1 MSMTRRNLL
10 QIAGATAL
18 LAAPPGAGAASNLPI
33 RPPRLQAG
41 MKVGLVAPASPVAE
55 DEDARA
61 AVDLLESLGFEVRP
75 GRQIFERSAY
85 LAGTDAARAADF
97 NEIARDPAVD
107 AIVCL
112 RGGYGTA
119 RILPAIDY
127 DALARRPRVIM
138 GYSDITAL
146 LNAVHERTGMI
157 TFHGPIAAQ
166 NFTEYTYREYEKVL
180 VDGSGPCVLGAPP
193 EIEVRPGF
201 VEREN
206 RLTPI
211 VRGRAEGRLIGGNLT
226 LLAHLVGTPYEP
238 NYQDAILVLEDVY
251 EAPYSIDRMLTHLWL
266 AGRLQRCAGIVLGKF
281 TEAETDGNTFSVE
294 RVLRDRFEPLGLPT
308 LRGLMIGHV
317 DDQTVVPIGARAR
330 LDVDAGTLTL
340 LEPAVS

>member
-1 MSMTRRNLL
+1 MSVTRRVLL
-10 QIAGATAL
+10 SLASATAL
-18 LAAPPGAGAASNLPI
+18 LAAAPGVAAASTRAV

-75 GRQIFERSAY
+75 GRQIFQRSAY
-85 LAGTDAARAADF
+85 LAGDDAARAADF
-97 NEIARDPAVD
+97 NEIARDPSVD

-112 RGGYGTA
+112 RGGYGSA

-127 DALARRPRVIM
+127 DALARRPRVII

-146 LNAVHERTGMI
+146 LNAVYQRTGLI

-166 NFTEYTYREYEKVL
+166 NFSEYTYSEYEKVL
-180 VDGSGPCVLGAPP
+180 IDRCGPCALGAPP
-193 EIEVRPGF
+193 EIELRPGV

-211 VRGRAEGRLIGGNLT
+211 VGGRAEGRLIGGNLT

-238 NYQDAILVLEDVY
+238 DYHGAILVLEDVY

-266 AGRLQRCAGIVLGKF
+266 AGRLQRCAGIALGKF
-281 TEAETDGNTFSVE
+281 TETETDGNTFSVE
-294 RVLRDRFEPLGLPT
+294 SVLRDRFEPLGLPT
-308 LRGLMIGHV
+308 LRGLMINHV
-317 DDQTVVPIGARAR
+317 DDQTVVPIGASAR

>member
-1 MSMTRRNLL
+1 MTLTRRNLL
-10 QIAGATAL
+10 SIAGATAL
-18 LAAPPGAGAASNLPI
+18 LAATPGASAASQGLV

-75 GRQIFERSAY
+75 GRQIFQRSAY
-85 LAGTDAARAADF
+85 LAGDDAARAADF
-97 NEIARDPAVD
+97 NEIARDPTVD

-146 LNAVHERTGMI
+146 LNAVHQRTGLI

-166 NFTEYTYREYEKVL
+166 NFTEYTYEEYEKVL
-180 VDGSGPCVLGAPP
+180 VEGRGPCELGTPP
-193 EIEVRPGF
+193 EFEARPGF

-211 VRGRAEGRLIGGNLT
+211 VSGRAEGRLIGGNLT

-238 NYQDAILVLEDVY
+238 DYEGAILVLEDVY

-266 AGRLQRCAGIVLGKF
+266 AGRLQRCAGFALGKF

-330 LDVDAGTLTL
+330 LDVDAGTLML

>member
-1 MSMTRRNLL
+1 
-10 QIAGATAL
+10 
-18 LAAPPGAGAASNLPI
+18 
-33 RPPRLQAG
+33 

-75 GRQIFERSAY
+75 GRQIFQRSAY

-97 NEIARDPAVD
+97 NEIARDPTVD

-211 VRGRAEGRLIGGNLT
+211 VSGRAEGRLIGGNLT

-238 NYQDAILVLEDVY
+238 TYEDAILVLEDVY
-251 EAPYSIDRMLTHLWL
+251 EAPYSIDRMLTHLWP
-266 AGRLQRCAGIVLGKF
+266 AGRLQRCAGIVLGEC

-317 DDQTVVPIGARAR
+317 DDQTVVPIGARAS

-340 LEPAVS
+340 LEPAVSRIKG